1 MPILNIDLVG
11 DGAPPPEG
19 LARQLADAA
28 GHVLGSEPNATW
40 VRLRSLSPAEYAEN
54 GDAYPDAHPVL
65 VTIIKGDLAP
75 PDELAI
81 EAAALATAIADVTG
95 RATEHVHIIYEPPGR
110 GRVAF
115 GGELLR

>member
-1 MPILNIDLVG
+1 MPTLDIDLVG
-11 DGAPPPEG
+11 DGAPPPGG

-28 GHVLGSEPNATW
+28 SHVFGSEPNATW

-54 GDAYPDAHPVL
+54 GDDYLDAHPVL
-65 VTIIKGDLAP
+65 VTIIKADLAT
-75 PDELAI
+75 PDELAT
-81 EAAALATAIADVTG
+81 EAVALATAIAEVTG
-95 RATEHVHIIYEPPGR
+95 RAVEHVHIIYEPPGR

>member
-1 MPILNIDLVG
+1 MPILNIDFVG

-28 GHVLGSEPNATW
+28 GRVLGSAPNGTW

-54 GDAYPDAHPVL
+54 GDAYLDAHPVL
-65 VTIIKGDLAP
+65 VSIIKSDLAP
-75 PDELAI
+75 PDALAA
-81 EAAALATAIADVTG
+81 EAAALASAIAELTA
-95 RATEHVHIIYEPPGR
+95 RAPEHVHIIYEPPGR

-115 GGELLR
+115 GGVLLR

>member
-1 MPILNIDLVG
+1 MPILDIDLVG

-19 LARQLADAA
+19 LARQIADAA
-28 GHVLGSEPNATW
+28 GNVLGSEPNGTW

-54 GDAYPDAHPVL
+54 GDAYAGAHPVL
-65 VTIIKGDLAP
+65 VTIIKADLGT

-81 EAAALATAIADVTG
+81 EAAALASAIAEVTG
-95 RATEHVHIIYEPPGR
+95 RDVEHVHVIYEPPGR